1 MKIIRRLSACV
12 FLCITCLAAV
22 SYAGKINIVTST
34 ADIAALAE
42 EIGKDKVKVT
52 SIAKPT
58 EDPHFVDAK
67 PSFIVKLN
75 KADLFI
81 ETGLELEIGWL
92 PILVNN
98 ARNSKILPGKSGYLL
113 ASIGIQVIEVPAPEL
128 TDRLMGDIH
137 PFGNPHYMLD
147 PLNGKIVATRICER
161 LCQIDPENCDY
172 YRSNFDGFTERLNQK
187 LSEWQNVLLPFQ
199 GTKIVTYHKAWGY
212 FANRFQLNI
221 IGELEPKPGIPPSPS
236 HLKDLVWR
244 MNNEGVK
251 LIIISSFREQR
262 SPEFVA
268 AKTGAKVLVLPIMP
282 GGIKGTEDYL
292 SFIDYNINEIVSL
305 LSGLSGNAKFQKTG
319 ADVK

>member
-1 MKIIRRLSACV
+1 MKTIRRLSACV
-12 FLCITCLAAV
+12 FLCITCLASV
-22 SYAGKINIVTST
+22 TYAGKINIVTST

-81 ETGLELEIGWL
+81 ETGLYLEIGWL

-98 ARNSKILPGKSGYLL
+98 ARNNKILPGKPGHLL
-113 ASIGIQVIEVPAPEL
+113 ASSGITTIEVPAPEL
-128 TDRLMGDIH
+128 TSRLMGDVH
-137 PFGNPHYMLD
+137 PLGNPHYMLD
-147 PLNGKIVATRICER
+147 PLNGKIVATGICER
-161 LCQIDPENCDY
+161 LCQIDSENCDY
-172 YRSNFDGFTERLNQK
+172 YRSNLDRFTEKLNRK
-187 LSEWQNVLLPFQ
+187 LSEWQNVLSPFR
-199 GTKIVTYHKAWGY
+199 GTKIVTYHKMWGY

-236 HLKDLVWR
+236 HLKDIIWR

-251 LIIISSFREQR
+251 IIIISSFREQR

-292 SFIDYNINEIVSL
+292 SFIDYNINEIVASL
-305 LSGLSGNAKFQKTG
+305 KHGL
-319 ADVK
+319 